1 MDALSSARPDRPA
14 PTLAER
20 IGMLEAAIGME
31 APAAAGT
38 ADLWTRVGAK
48 GLCFAAPHGAPHWRG
63 FWRPR
68 DRWTGPIAIEAAR
81 AADAYALVASGAAL
95 ADGGAGSG
103 EFPGTLARLVDER
116 QLRLVVDLHGGAAD
130 RENPEILIGTGG
142 GAPDALVDAAIGILR
157 TAGFEVALREAGF
170 GAGVATGSVV
180 RYAREELKVG
190 AFQLTLGEQLREAT
204 AGGDERLINALAG
217 LAVLV

>member
-1 MDALSSARPDRPA
+1 MDTLSSARPDRPA

-20 IGMLEAAIGME
+20 IATLEAAIGME
-31 APAAAGT
+31 TPAESGT
-38 ADLWTRVGAK
+38 ADLWLRSGTK
-48 GLCFAAPHGAPHWRG
+48 SICFTAPHGAPHWRG

-81 AADAYALVASGAAL
+81 SAESFALVASGAAL
-95 ADGGAGSG
+95 ADGGAGTG
-103 EFPGTLARLVDER
+103 EFPGALARLVRER
-116 QLRLVVDLHGGAAD
+116 GITLIVDLHGGAAD

-142 GAPDALVDAAIGILR
+142 GKPNALIDAAIGIFK

-170 GAGVATGSVV
+170 GAGVAAGSIV

-190 AFQLTLGEQLREAT
+190 AMQITMGEALRERT
-204 AGGDERLINALAG
+204 ADGDERLLSTLAALSV
-217 LAVLV
+217 LA